1 MASPPA
7 VPKAVNRSRT
17 DWRLVLALGAI
28 VALILV
34 GLGAFDQIVTS
45 VAVYLHLPGAD
56 LGTITSGPLPRDF
69 WSTRVLLNIFLVLL
83 FLFLV
88 PVRLKGSWQAH
99 GTYAGFMVSL
109 FAEMYG
115 FPLTIYF
122 LASAGYAS
130 EPAFVRYVFLY
141 GQVIG
146 SPIVIAGIILI
157 YKGWKEVAFKRG
169 TVLVTEGIYKFVRHP
184 QYLGF
189 LLVTLGEL
197 IVWPTLPTI
206 ALWPVLAFLYFRQGK
221 REDAV
226 LAEKFGEQFTEYAKT
241 TPRFLPKVR
250 LPRIRNPFRPKEG
263 SVGRPRE

>member
-7 VPKAVNRSRT
+7 VPKGVSRRSRT
-17 DWRLVLALGAI
+17 DWRLVLGLVAI
-28 VALILV
+28 VAMILV
-34 GLGAFDQIVTS
+34 AIGAFDQIVTS

-56 LGTITSGPLPRDF
+56 LATITSGPLPRDY
-69 WSTRVLLNIFLVLL
+69 WTTRVLLNIFLVLL

-88 PVRLKGSWQAH
+88 PVRVKGSWQAH
-99 GTYAGFMVSL
+99 GTYVGFMVSL

-115 FPLTIYF
+115 FPLTVYF

-130 EPAFVRYVFLY
+130 EPGFVRYVFLY

-169 TVLVTEGIYKFVRHP
+169 TVLVTEGIYRLVRHP

-197 IVWPTLPTI
+197 IVWPTIPTI
-206 ALWPVLAFLYFRQGK
+206 VLWPVLAFLYYLQGK
-221 REDAV
+221 REEAV
-226 LAEKFGEQFTEYAKT
+226 LAEKFGEQFTEYAKK
-241 TPRFLPKVR
+241 TPRFLPKIR
-250 LPRIRNPFRPKEG
+250 LPRIRNPFRPRGGER
-263 SVGRPRE
+263 RPS